1 VLITFSGLDGAGK
14 STLIDWLKAEL
25 ERRHRAVRV
34 LHMTDN
40 VGLYAAVR
48 SVRDALGRLA
58 GRRPGAAPERPRM
71 SGEVPTHAGDGTR
84 AARVRALLW
93 RLRDAVLWNK
103 PIRRALYPLDLMI
116 FLVIRWYVEA
126 FRGQVLITDRY
137 FYDTLVD
144 VADDGRWFW
153 VRLLERV
160 TPAPDVPVFLEI
172 SPEESFAR
180 KGEYSVPYLAR
191 RGAAYRAV
199 QPLVPR
205 ALVVHNDDLTATQ
218 RVLAR
223 AVLEP
228 ACP

>member
-1 VLITFSGLDGAGK
+1 MLITFSGLDGAGK
-14 STLIDWLKAEL
+14 STLIDWLQAEL
-25 ERRHRAVRV
+25 VRRHRPVRV

-40 VGLYAAVR
+40 VGMYAAVR
-48 SVRDALGRLA
+48 SVRDAVGRLT
-58 GRRPGAAPERPRM
+58 GRRPAPASDLPRM
-71 SGEVPTHAGDGTR
+71 TGEVPRHAGDGALAKRLRTL
-84 AARVRALLW
+84 AWRV
-93 RLRDAVLWNK
+93 RDAVLWNK
-103 PIRRALYPLDLMI
+103 PIRRVLYLLDLMI
-116 FLVIRWYVEA
+116 FQVIRWYVETV
-126 FRGQVLITDRY
+126 RGQVLITDRY

-191 RGAAYRAV
+191 RGAAYHAV

-205 ALVVHNDDLTATQ
+205 ALVVRNDDLTATQ